1 MAYGTYKK
9 HDKIVIVG
17 GSYKGKEVV
26 FIGLA
31 GLQSVRIKING
42 DTVQER
48 TIRLTSFKLAG
59 RPSTIEI
66 PLDDYESM
74 KEEIANL
81 LVLVR
86 KLQLKVESL

>member
-1 MAYGTYKK
+1 M
-9 HDKIVIVG
+9 G
-17 GSYKGKEVV
+17 GSYKGKEGV
-26 FIGLA
+26 FIALA
-31 GLQSVRIKING
+31 GLQSARNKING